1 MASKQT
7 ERRRLSHVAKNLKA
21 SRFLY
26 RVDVMARVE
35 SEDDI
40 DFWQYVFHRAKPG
53 LRVKFLPS
61 DSGKNP
67 DSRQRGKTVCMRY
80 VGHLDKH
87 LVVCVDSDF
96 DSFVRPGV
104 LTPDKF
110 IYQTYT
116 YSFENHHCWSD
127 GLQKTWTGVAGG
139 TFDFKVFLSELSHIL
154 YPMLIEML
162 ATKAAKKKAWNLTD
176 LCGVILSAQVNRK
189 GVLEDD
195 GKPLLREIEDK
206 VDEWSSNQVRP
217 TEAACD
223 KMKAFAAGLGLK
235 ADTAYLYMQGHCVY
249 DLCLRIGNVLC
260 NRTHDFEYEV
270 LKPSLTNCT
279 SIEMSHVIAEVAT
292 I

>member
-1 MASKQT
+1 MAGKQT
-7 ERRRLSHVAKNLKA
+7 KKRRLSHVAKNLKA
-21 SRFLY
+21 SRILY

-40 DFWQYVFHRAKPG
+40 GFWQFVFHQAKPG

-61 DSGKNP
+61 DSGKGP
-67 DSRQRGKTVCMRY
+67 DSRQRGKTVCMHY

-96 DSFVRPGV
+96 DNFVRPGV

-127 GLQKTWTGVAGG
+127 GLQKTWIGVAEGV
-139 TFDFKVFLSELSHIL
+139 FDFKVFLSELSHIL
-154 YPMLIEML
+154 YPTLIEML
-162 ATKAAKKKAWNLTD
+162 ATKVSKKKAWNLTN
-176 LCGVILSAQVNRK
+176 LCGVILSAQVNRR
-189 GVLEDD
+189 GALENN
-195 GKPLLREIEDK
+195 GEPLLQEIENK
-206 VDEWSSNQVRP
+206 VEGWSSHQVHP

-223 KMKAFAAGLGLK
+223 KMKAFAAGLGLN

-249 DLCLRIGNVLC
+249 DLCLRIGYVLC
-260 NRTHDFEYEV
+260 NRMHDFEYEV
-270 LKPSLTNCT
+270 LKPSLTNCAST
-279 SIEMSHVIAEVAT
+279 EMSHVIAELAT

>member
-1 MASKQT
+1 M
-7 ERRRLSHVAKNLKA
+7 SHVAKNLKA
-21 SRFLY
+21 SRILY

-40 DFWQYVFHRAKPG
+40 DFWQYVFHQAKPG
-53 LRVKFLPS
+53 LKVKFLPS
-61 DSGKNP
+61 DNGKDS

-104 LTPDKF
+104 LTPAKF

-116 YSFENHHCWSD
+116 YSFENHHCWSN
-127 GLQKTWTGVAGG
+127 GLQATWIGVAGG
-139 TFDFKVFLSELSHIL
+139 GAFDFKVFLSELSHIL
-154 YPMLIEML
+154 YPLLIEML

-176 LCGVILSAQVNRK
+176 LCGVILSAQVNRR
-189 GVLEDD
+189 GALENN
-195 GKPLLREIEDK
+195 GEPLLQEIENK
-206 VDEWSSNQVRP
+206 VNVWSSSQVHP
-217 TEAACD
+217 SEAACD
-223 KMKAFAAGLGLK
+223 KMKAFAAGVGLN

-249 DLCLRIGNVLC
+249 DLCHRIGKVLC
-260 NRTHDFEYEV
+260 NGTHDFEYEV
-270 LKPSLTNCT
+270 LRPSLTKCT
-279 SIEMSHVIAEVAT
+279 STEMSHVIADVAT